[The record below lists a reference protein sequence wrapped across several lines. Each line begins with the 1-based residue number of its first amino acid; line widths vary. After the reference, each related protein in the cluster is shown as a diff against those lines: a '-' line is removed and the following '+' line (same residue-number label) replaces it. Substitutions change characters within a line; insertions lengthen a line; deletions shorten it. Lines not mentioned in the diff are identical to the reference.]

1 MSLRRLA
8 AAGALAVGSLLALVP
23 AASAASPSGAWSDP
37 EPDDDV
43 GGVPLATLD
52 RTGPLEGVADFEGG
66 ISSVSFRL
74 SKDNAEGTTDP
85 CSAVD
90 DVPPQV
96 MSTDST
102 HVEFS
107 FKASF
112 PCNRR
117 YQVVATIHPTRRPLR
132 EDTPTDLP
140 LFVDVALP
148 PAETEDLTATPVGS
162 RRAVSLRWA
171 DVAHEP
177 DFIGFEVR
185 RSVDGGKFTKI
196 GNAGPTATSFVDEDI
211 PGGGGEL
218 RYRVL
223 GMRSGPSAGTVV
235 YADDGDAAG
244 ATIEPV
250 PAVDGGGSGGGD
262 GSGGGSGSGGG
273 TGSGGTGSGGAGGS
287 GGSGTGSPR
296 LRTEL
301 PSGSGSRTATGR
313 FEPPTTP
320 TTADTGFQGTL
331 PFQRRE
337 PQQEALPS
345 GDPAVVAR
353 IEEDDSPG
361 TRDTLLLVAG
371 GGVAFSCAMALRF
384 LGRRF
389 SGI

>member
-8 AAGALAVGSLLALVP
+8 AALGLTVAVLLGTASP
-23 AASAASPSGAWSDP
+23 AAAASPSGAWSDP

-43 GGVPLATLD
+43 DGVPLATLD
-52 RTGPLEGVADFEGG
+52 HDGPLKGVADFDAG
-66 ISSVSFRL
+66 IASVSFRL
-74 SKDNAEGTTDP
+74 SQDNADGATDP

-96 MSTDST
+96 MNADST
-102 HVEFS
+102 HVVFS
-107 FKASF
+107 FKAAF

-117 YQVVATIHPTRRPLR
+117 YQVLATITPNQRPLR
-132 EDTPTDLP
+132 QDTPTDLP

-148 PAETEDLTATPVGS
+148 PADTEDVTATLVGS

-171 DVAHEP
+171 DAAHEP

-196 GNAGPTATSFVDEDI
+196 GNAGPTATSFVDEDV

-223 GMRSGPSAGTVV
+223 GMRSGPHAGSVV
-235 YADDGDAAG
+235 YAEDGDAAS
-244 ATIEPV
+244 TTVEPV
-250 PAVDGGGSGGGD
+250 AGD
-262 GSGGGSGSGGG
+262 GDDDGSTSGSGS
-273 TGSGGTGSGGAGGS
+273 GS
-287 GGSGTGSPR
+287 GGSGTSGGSGSGTGSGGSSSPR

-301 PSGSGSRTATGR
+301 PSGPGSRTATGR
-313 FEPPTTP
+313 YEPPTTP
-320 TTADTGFQGTL
+320 TTADTGFQETL
-331 PFQRRE
+331 PFGPRQS
-337 PQQEALPS
+337 QEALPS

-353 IEEDDSPG
+353 IDDDDSPG
-361 TRDTLLLVAG
+361 TRETMLLVAG
-371 GGVAFSCAMALRF
+371 GGVAFSWAMALRF

-389 SGI
+389 SGL